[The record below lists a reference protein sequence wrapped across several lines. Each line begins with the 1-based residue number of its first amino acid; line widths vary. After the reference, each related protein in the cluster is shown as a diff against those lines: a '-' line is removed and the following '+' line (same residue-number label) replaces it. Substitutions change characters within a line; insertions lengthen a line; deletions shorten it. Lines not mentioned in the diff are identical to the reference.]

1 MTSSPSTLTSP
12 AGVHDGGAPLPGT
25 GPGEGGAV
33 PLSVLDLVGVG
44 VGVSPGQALRE
55 SADLAVLTESLGYR
69 RFWVAEHH
77 GMPAVASAAPAV
89 VLAAIGARTSTIRL
103 GSGGVMLPNHAPLTV
118 AEQFGT
124 LDNLYPGRVDL
135 GLGRAPG
142 TDQLTAYA
150 LRRRMTEDGDDPRH
164 DDFADRLTE
173 LQHFLGRDFPADH
186 PFGRIRVTP
195 AVTGTLPVWLLGSSD
210 YSARLAGRL
219 GMPFAFAHHFAGAGG
234 ATEMA
239 LDVYRRSFRP
249 SATLAEPYS
258 MIGVTT
264 LAADD
269 EATARY
275 ESMAGALSM
284 VLLRTGRLQEVPT
297 PAQAAAYPYSA
308 AELDLVRSMQATEVT
323 GTPDA
328 VATGLADLVSRMGV
342 NELMISTRVH
352 GAQARHRS
360 FELVAG
366 AWARQQRRAA

>member
-1 MTSSPSTLTSP
+1 MTISPTLPP
-12 AGVHDGGAPLPGT
+12 AVTDHPDAALPGT
-25 GPGEGGAV
+25 EPGPGGTV

-44 VGVSPGQALRE
+44 VGVSPGQALHE
-55 SADLAVLTESLGYR
+55 SADLAVLTESLGFR
-69 RFWVAEHH
+69 RFWVSEHH

-89 VLAAIGARTSTIRL
+89 VLAAVGARTSTIRL

-124 LDNLYPGRVDL
+124 LDNLYPGRIDL

-142 TDQLTAYA
+142 TDQVTAYA
-150 LRRRMTEDGDDPRH
+150 LRRRMTDDQDDPRV
-164 DDFADRLTE
+164 DDFADRLAE
-173 LQHFLGRDFPADH
+173 LRHFLARDFPAGH
-186 PFGRIRVTP
+186 PFGRIQVTP

-219 GMPFAFAHHFAGAGG
+219 GLPFAFAHHFAGAGG

-239 LDVYRRSFRP
+239 LDVYRNAFRP
-249 SATLAEPYS
+249 SPTLAEPYS

-269 EATARY
+269 EATAHY

-297 PAQAAAYPYSA
+297 PEQAAAYPYST
-308 AELDLVRSMQATEVT
+308 AERDLVRAMQATEVS

-328 VATGLADLVSRMGV
+328 VAAGLADLVDRMGV

-352 GAQARHRS
+352 GARARRRS

-366 AWARQQRRAA
+366 AWARQGRRAA